1 MMLRSFP
8 MDWQSCPLVIGSC
21 KCLKEL
27 KETLVFSL
35 LLFASRPAGRLV
47 FVHNW
52 PFFLSLPSLSFYLSP
67 GGLVI
72 FTNNCGKCL
81 EKKEPDNDK
90 CHVFAGQADAFCRT
104 SAFMQ

>member
-35 LLFASRPAGRLV
+35 LLFASRASLCAQLALFLV
-47 FVHNW
+47 
-52 PFFLSLPSLSFYLSP
+52 PPLSFYLSP